1 MEKEKYKDFENPE
14 KLMTDYNNR
23 QINDYKSLITNSNVK
38 LEDRIMYEAVLKN
51 LFILETNYNKVINE
65 PKYA

>member
-1 MEKEKYKDFENPE
+1 
-14 KLMTDYNNR
+14 MTDYNNWQR
-23 QINDYKSLITNSNVK
+23 NDYIGFIKNLKNNYKSLITNSNVK
-38 LEDRIMYEAVLKN
+38 LEDRIRYEAVLKN